1 MAGKEMEIQ
10 KKAKTAVKAP
20 KKKSR
25 FFKEF
30 WGEVKK
36 LSWSS
41 PKELITNTL
50 TVIAF
55 VALIAVLIAI
65 LDAVFGLG
73 FRAILS
79 IGK

>member
-1 MAGKEMEIQ
+1 MAGKEMKIQ
-10 KKAKTAVKAP
+10 SKAAPKAP

-41 PKELITNTL
+41 PKDLIANTL

-55 VALIAVLIAI
+55 VALFAI
-65 LDAVFGLG
+65 LIGVLDSVFGLG
-73 FRAILS
+73 LKALLNL
-79 IGK
+79 G

>member
-10 KKAKTAVKAP
+10 KKAKSNAKP

-30 WGEVKK
+30 WGEVRK

-41 PKELITNTL
+41 PKDLITNTL

-55 VALIAVLIAI
+55 VALFAVIIGL
-65 LDAVFGLG
+65 LDALFGFGLK
-73 FRAILS
+73 ALLNL
-79 IGK
+79 